1 MVMGNLSKLF
11 QECPK
16 TAMNDKMTETEE
28 IYPFIFCI
36 RGIIIRH
43 HPLVMGVLEGMR
55 PMGLKLGNYNV
66 KSVEQ
71 DIKLRFKA
79 T

>member
-1 MVMGNLSKLF
+1 MDGHLSKLF

-16 TAMNDKMTETEE
+16 TAMNDNHQGK
-28 IYPFIFCI
+28 ISFLHQQ
-36 RGIIIRH
+36 RGRRIIRH

-55 PMGLKLGNYNV
+55 PMGPKLGNYNV
-66 KSVEQ
+66 KNVEQ